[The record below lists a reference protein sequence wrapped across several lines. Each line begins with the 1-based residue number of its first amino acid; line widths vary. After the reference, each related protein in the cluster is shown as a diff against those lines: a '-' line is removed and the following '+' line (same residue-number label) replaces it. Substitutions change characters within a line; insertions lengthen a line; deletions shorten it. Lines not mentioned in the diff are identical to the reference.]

1 MDNPTKAKLNLLHLY
16 LKNLPNS
23 IPFVDPGGMSQYGFD
38 FFVVDDEDMEG
49 KGPVGAINCQLE
61 IWLGHW
67 NNGPILFTEQGP
79 SLCKLTNLFE
89 VWLRDLSSDP
99 KIPILHKWLDDLI
112 VAAENAYSSMNT
124 KLPEVMPDQAIDIPA
139 DVPIIHH
146 TKQPWLALGKSD
158 TKLLSND
165 TDPAYTDLPEVEHTQ
180 NGDALGARAATRHGL
195 HPETSNKYL
204 ATWQSSNEALSNK
217 ALGPAIDSKVQMKVL
232 GPHRAKAG
240 PSAGMKKH
248 NGNGMLAA
256 VAVKEG
262 RKKQKETGDYHIMKF
277 IVCCGIPPTVVDSA
291 EWKEMVAVLNPH
303 YQPPSSTTLTE
314 KLIVNE
320 AAKITAAINKI
331 FVHVTT
337 ATCCTF
343 CMELDDASQ
352 LSHTAKYIL
361 EVLECVD
368 DYQDQAMEFLCSN
381 IRQYWKYLQSMK
393 APL

>member
-38 FFVVDDEDMEG
+38 FFVVDDEDMED

-99 KIPILHKWLDDLI
+99 EIPILHKWLDDLI

-124 KLPEVMPDQAIDIPA
+124 KTCQRLNTLKMGCTYIDA
-139 DVPIIHH
+139 
-146 TKQPWLALGKSD
+146 QLR
-158 TKLLSND
+158 
-165 TDPAYTDLPEVEHTQ
+165 Q
-180 NGDALGARAATRHGL
+180 
-195 HPETSNKYL
+195 
-204 ATWQSSNEALSNK
+204 QSNEALSNK

-232 GPHRAKAG
+232 GPHRAEAG

-303 YQPPSSTTLTE
+303 YQPPSSTTLTK

-320 AAKITAAINKI
+320 AAKITATINKI
-331 FVHVTT
+331 FAHVTT

-361 EVLECVD
+361 EVLEHVD

-381 IRQYWKYLQSMK
+381 IQQYWKYLQSMK

>member
-165 TDPAYTDLPEVEHTQ
+165 TDPAYTDLPEVEHSKWGCVNTSPAAAGVQ
-180 NGDALGARAATRHGL
+180 TWATPRNQQQILGHLAKCTYINAQL
-195 HPETSNKYL
+195 H
-204 ATWQSSNEALSNK
+204 QQSNEALSNK

-331 FVHVTT
+331 LLG
-337 ATCCTF
+337 C
-343 CMELDDASQ
+343 
-352 LSHTAKYIL
+352 
-361 EVLECVD
+361 
-368 DYQDQAMEFLCSN
+368 
-381 IRQYWKYLQSMK
+381 
-393 APL
+393 